1 MFARITKLKE
11 RSMANNTS
19 TTQAPITPEAFFKD
33 RIAPQFSRRIEEL
46 RRQILSIEQQ
56 IQERLHAQGSVRIV
70 VEGDGGG
77 TWHLNVNKGEMT
89 VTTEPMFSP
98 VMTVYQPRGYF
109 DWAVSMA
116 TESGLFGPSARNN
129 QGELTKSRL
138 DRLKILKGLLQFT
151 FTHLPDGGEQSFCIQ
166 FGDGERPAT
175 AQTVLTV
182 KADDAQKLARG
193 ELNPQM
199 AFMSGV
205 IKVTGDMALAMQF
218 GAAMM

>member
-1 MFARITKLKE
+1 MSNESA
-11 RSMANNTS
+11 STS
-19 TTQAPITPEAFFKD
+19 TPISPEAFFKEK
-33 RIAPQFSRRIEEL
+33 IAPQFSRRIDDL
-46 RRQILSIEQQ
+46 RRQIVAIEQQ
-56 IQERLHAQGSVRIV
+56 IQERLNAQGSVRIV

-89 VTTEPMFSP
+89 VTTEPRFPP

-109 DWAVSMA
+109 DWAVSIA
-116 TESGLFGPSARNN
+116 AESGLFGPSARTN

-138 DRLKILKGLLQFT
+138 DRLKMLKGLLQFT
-151 FTHLPDGGEQSFCIQ
+151 FTHLPDGSEQSFCIH
-166 FGDGERPAT
+166 FGEGERPAT
-175 AQTVLTV
+175 PQTVLTM

>member
-1 MFARITKLKE
+1 MSNESTA
-11 RSMANNTS
+11 TS
-19 TTQAPITPEAFFKD
+19 PVISPETFFKAK
-33 RIAPQFSRRIEEL
+33 IAPQFSRRLDDL
-46 RRQILSIEQQ
+46 RRQILTLEQQ
-56 IQERLHAQGSVRIV
+56 IQERLNAQGTVRVV

-77 TWHLNVNKGEMT
+77 VWHLNVAKGEMT
-89 VTTEPMFSP
+89 VTNEAMFPP

-109 DWAVSMA
+109 DWATSMA
-116 TESGLFGPSARNN
+116 TEAGLFGPSARNT

-138 DRLKILKGLLQFT
+138 ERLKMLKGLLQFT

-175 AQTVLTV
+175 AQTVLTM
-182 KADDAQKLARG
+182 KAEDAQKLARG
-193 ELNPQM
+193 DLQPQV

>member
-1 MFARITKLKE
+1 
-11 RSMANNTS
+11 MANQTS
-19 TTQAPITPEAFFKD
+19 SPSTPTAPATFFAEKL
-33 RIAPQFSRRIEEL
+33 APQFSRRIEDL
-46 RRQILSIEQQ
+46 RRQILGLEQQ
-56 IQERLHAQGSVRIV
+56 IQDRQNAQGTVCVV

-77 TWHLNVNKGEMT
+77 VWHLNVSKGEMT
-89 VTTEPMFSP
+89 VTAEPAFPP

-109 DWAVSMA
+109 DWAASMA
-116 TESGLFGPSARNN
+116 TESGLFGPSARNS

-138 DRLKILKGLLQFT
+138 ERLKILKGLLQFT
-151 FTHLPDGGEQSFCIQ
+151 FTQLPDGSAQSFCIQ

-175 AQTVLTV
+175 PQTVLTM
-182 KADDAQKLARG
+182 KADDAQKLASG
-193 ELNPQM
+193 ELNPQI

>member
-1 MFARITKLKE
+1 MSNESASTSTPISPETFFKE
-11 RSMANNTS
+11 RV
-19 TTQAPITPEAFFKD
+19 
-33 RIAPQFSRRIEEL
+33 APQFSRRIDDL

-56 IQERLHAQGSVRIV
+56 IQERLNAQGSVRIV
-70 VEGDGGG
+70 VEGDNGG

-89 VTTEPMFSP
+89 VTTEPVFLP

-116 TESGLFGPSARNN
+116 TGSGLFGPSARNN

-138 DRLKILKGLLQFT
+138 DRLKRLKGLLQFT
-151 FTHLPDGGEQSFCIQ
+151 FTHLPDGSEQSFCIH
-166 FGDGERPAT
+166 FGDGERPT
-175 AQTVLTV
+175 TPQTVLTM
-182 KADDAQKLARG
+182 KADDAQKLAQG
-193 ELNPQM
+193 ELNPQV